1 MAGQKREARLRTQK
15 REARLGTCVPTIHVL
30 IGSSLRDGDARRSP
44 GMTKERAVNMQG
56 LMQGKRGLIMGV
68 ANDHSIAWGI
78 AKTLAAHGAELAFT
92 YQGEALGKRVKPLAQ
107 SLNADLVLPCDVEN
121 IASVDAVFETLRKQW
136 GGLDFLVHAIG
147 FSDKNELKG
156 RYADTTREN
165 FSRTMIISCFS
176 FTELAR
182 RAAALMPA
190 SGGAMITLTYGGSTK
205 VMPNYNVMGVAKAA
219 LEASVRYLA
228 SDFGRGGIRVNA
240 ISAGPVRTLAGA
252 VIGDSRAMFAFQQK
266 HAPLGR
272 GVTLD
277 ELGGSALYLLSDLS
291 TGVTGEIHFV
301 DSGYNIIS
309 MPRTEDLKA
318 ANGAESAKQRASEAA
333 K

>member
-1 MAGQKREARLRTQK
+1 MT
-15 REARLGTCVPTIHVL
+15 TVPA
-30 IGSSLRDGDARRSP
+30 S
-44 GMTKERAVNMQG
+44 N

-92 YQGEALGKRVKPLAQ
+92 YQGEALGKRLKPLAQ
-107 SLNADLVLPCDVEN
+107 SVGSTLVLPCDVEN
-121 IASVDAVFETLRKQW
+121 AASVEAVFTALGEKW
-136 GGLDFLVHAIG
+136 GALDFLVHAIA

-165 FSRTMIISCFS
+165 FTRTMVISCFS
-176 FTELAR
+176 FTEIAK

-190 SGGAMITLTYGGSTK
+190 GGAMVTLTFGGSTR

-228 SDFGRGGIRVNA
+228 SDFGGNGIRVNA

-252 VIGDSRAMFAFQQK
+252 GIADARLMFNFQQR
-266 HAPLGR
+266 HAPLR
-272 GVTLD
+272 RTVTID
-277 ELGGSALYLLSDLS
+277 EIGGSALYLLSDLS

-301 DSGYNIIS
+301 DSGYNVIS
-309 MPRTEDLKA
+309 MPQPNALQTVDDAETA
-318 ANGAESAKQRASEAA
+318 AEAQA
-333 K
+333 VKDAAQ